1 MTTCADDIEIES
13 AVAREIYV
21 SAGPSGSERPVM
33 LTMGV
38 YGRSGR
44 GGTVHGIL
52 LKRECALLLLQ
63 DLADTLDIEL
73 PLVSSATKMSVAS
86 AI

>member
-1 MTTCADDIEIES
+1 MCGLECIRDLLS
-13 AVAREIYV
+13 NREC
-21 SAGPSGSERPVM
+21 
-33 LTMGV
+33 
-38 YGRSGR
+38 
-44 GGTVHGIL
+44 L